1 MFKKITLIY
10 FIIFSF
16 LSAKEIAVV
25 GSFNTLHLGWKGKN
39 ITQAAQVVS
48 MFDITALMEVM
59 SEDGVEELKE
69 AVEKESGKK
78 WEYIIS
84 KRAAGRE
91 KYQEYYAFI
100 YQKDRVKLLK
110 EHGFYLE
117 KKEDDFQREPYGC
130 DFKIG
135 NFDFTF
141 VVVHLTFG
149 DEKSERER
157 EAVQLGEVYDYFQ
170 KINGKEND
178 LLLAGDFN
186 LPAYDSSFKKLL
198 AHKDGIFYGI
208 DPGIKTTIGKNGFSS
223 SYDNIFYCYKYTK
236 EYSGNSGAFDFT
248 NGNYK
253 KVRKEISDH
262 LPVYM
267 EFNIGNRDDD

>member
-1 MFKKITLIY
+1 MYKKIVILY
-10 FIIFSF
+10 FILFSF
-16 LSAKEIAVV
+16 MTAKDIAVV

-39 ITQAAQVVS
+39 IEQSAQVVS
-48 MFDITALMEVM
+48 MFDLVALIEVM
-59 SEDGVEELKE
+59 SEEGVRELKD
-69 AVEKESGKK
+69 ALEKESGKK
-78 WEYIIS
+78 WEYVIS

-117 KKEDDFQREPYGC
+117 KREDDFQREPYAC

-141 VVVHLTFG
+141 AVVHFTFG

-157 EAVQLGEVYDYFQ
+157 EAVQFGDVYDYFQ

-198 AHKDGIFYGI
+198 AHKDGIFYAI
-208 DPGIKTTIGKNGFSS
+208 DPSIKTTIGKNGFSS

-236 EYSGNSGAFDFT
+236 EYTGNSGAFDFT
-248 NGNYK
+248 NGNFK

-267 EFNIGNRDDD
+267 EFYTDKDDD